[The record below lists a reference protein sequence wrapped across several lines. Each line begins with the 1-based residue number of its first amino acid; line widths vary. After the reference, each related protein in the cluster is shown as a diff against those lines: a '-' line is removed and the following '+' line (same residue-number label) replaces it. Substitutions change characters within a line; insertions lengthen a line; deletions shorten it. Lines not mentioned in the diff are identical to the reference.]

1 MGNCGTRKVCILK
14 MKTYDKL
21 EWLHVQIQEL
31 QNGNEL
37 TEFDLALM
45 LQFVEDI
52 REPYLIDLGETKN
65 E

>member
-1 MGNCGTRKVCILK
+1 

-31 QNGNEL
+31 QNGNKL

-52 REPYLIDLGETKN
+52 REPYLIALGETKN

>member
-1 MGNCGTRKVCILK
+1 

-31 QNGNEL
+31 QNGNKL
-37 TEFDLALM
+37 TEYDLALM

-52 REPYLIDLGETKN
+52 REPYLIDMGETKN
-65 E
+65 EINK